1 MIGQLLANR
10 YQVSEIREPGK
21 IYLAI
26 DTHRPGYPLC
36 LVQRLKVQSAN
47 PQTFQIDKLIL
58 EQRVQA
64 IARLGRYN
72 QIPSL
77 LTFFEDQQTLY
88 LVEEQIEGHPLA
100 QEFSGGG
107 LPESQVIDLL
117 LEILSIIVF
126 MHRHDVILRGLRPE
140 NLMRRQVDNQL
151 VLINLLVLP
160 TKIRPHNSDGNP
172 VNTAAL
178 YMPPEQLQGNPVFS
192 SNLYSLGMIAIQAL
206 TGCTPEALTPMRSHW
221 RETVQV
227 SRELATIIDRLVQAD
242 PKQRYRTASEVLSIL
257 KGFKS
262 SHKETLPLSS
272 SDSSSLAQSP
282 SPHPHNLNLQSLQE
296 SPIQV
301 TPTAVPSLT
310 LENSRLTPTMP
321 PTATVVSELPP
332 PPPPKLLQPQ
342 APDAPPQ
349 LDPKR
354 RSKWWFWLG
363 GVVLAG
369 LSLWGLWW
377 SGLPQQAIADYYV
390 QQGLRHSQRNS
401 HLRAVNDYNRALQWS
416 SQHIGA
422 YYHRGFSYYQL
433 GNWRNALNDFT
444 QVTQLDPENSL
455 AFFQRGN
462 LRLSL
467 GDPQGAVLDYDYAL
481 RLDQE
486 ASTYIKRGHAQTA
499 LGKAGGAM
507 QDYSKAIELD
517 PNLAAAYLS
526 RCLTKSNLDDQPGA
540 ISDCTQAAN
549 INPNLVSAYQNR
561 SLAQQRSGNLQQ
573 ALADINLAI
582 RLDGT
587 EARSYYQRGL
597 LRISLENWEGAIT
610 DFNTA
615 LQFKSDYAFAYY
627 QRGLVRHKLNDE
639 EGAIADLE
647 AASQL
652 CLDQGMTG
660 CYRDAQFHLKPLR
673 PASNAS

>member
-21 IYLAI
+21 IYLAT

-47 PQTFQIDKLIL
+47 PQAFQIDKLIL

-72 QIPSL
+72 QIPCL

-88 LVEEQIEGHPLA
+88 LVEEQIVGHPLT
-100 QEFSGGG
+100 QELAAGA
-107 LPESQVIDLL
+107 LPEGQVIDLMI
-117 LEILSIIVF
+117 EIASIIVF

-140 NLMRRQVDNQL
+140 NLMRRQSDDKL

-160 TKIRPHNSDGNP
+160 TKTRPHGLDGNS
-172 VNTAAL
+172 VNSAAL
-178 YMPPEQLQGNPVFS
+178 YMPPEQLQGNAVFS

-206 TGCTPEALTPMRSHW
+206 TNCTPEALTPMRSHW

-227 SRELATIIDRLVQAD
+227 SRELASLIDRLVQAD
-242 PKQRYRTASEVLSIL
+242 PKQRYRTAPEVLNLL
-257 KGFKS
+257 KSLKS
-262 SHKETLPLSS
+262 SSEEANDLRSNLTSALSHDPMLHKGDVKIQTIQTDPIRVEPTPVPN
-272 SDSSSLAQSP
+272 LALENAAPPSIAQP
-282 SPHPHNLNLQSLQE
+282 SPTIP
-296 SPIQV
+296 
-301 TPTAVPSLT
+301 
-310 LENSRLTPTMP
+310 
-321 PTATVVSELPP
+321 ELPAP
-332 PPPPKLLQPQ
+332 AKLLPAQETSPAQPVL
-342 APDAPPQ
+342 A
-349 LDPKR
+349 KR
-354 RSKWWFWLG
+354 RLWPWMVLG
-363 GVVLAG
+363 GAVATG
-369 LSLWGLWW
+369 LGLWGLWLA
-377 SGLPQQAIADYYV
+377 GLPQRAIAQYYV
-390 QQGLRHSQRNS
+390 QQGVRHSQRHS
-401 HLRAVNDYNRALQWS
+401 YPRAIGDYNRALTWS
-416 SQHIGA
+416 ANHA
-422 YYHRGFSYYQL
+422 EAHYHRGFAYYQL

-444 QVTQLDPENSL
+444 QATQLDPESSR

-486 ASTYIKRGHAQTA
+486 ASTYVQRGQAQTA

-507 QDYSKAIELD
+507 QDYSKAIELN
-517 PNLAAAYLS
+517 PNLAAAYIN
-526 RCLTKSNLDDQPGA
+526 RCLTKSNLDDQSGA

-561 SLAQQRSGNLQQ
+561 SLAQQRGSNLQQ

-587 EARSYYQRGL
+587 DPRSYYQRGM
-597 LRISLENWEGAIT
+597 LRMSLENWEGAIG

-615 LQFKSDYAFAYY
+615 LQFKADYAFAYY
-627 QRGLVRHKLNDE
+627 QRGLVRHKVQDA
-639 EGAIADLE
+639 EGAIEDLK
-647 AASQL
+647 AASKL
-652 CLDQGMTG
+652 CLNQGMTG
-660 CYRDAQFHLKPLR
+660 CYRDAQFHLKQLNPE
-673 PASNAS
+673 SDNAPED